1 MSFNYKGTR
10 NGAQRNLVSVLID
23 DSTTVSVGDVTE
35 SYTNGALTNG
45 VAAAPLKGF
54 VHGIVEA
61 ENGVKPSLPS
71 VLGSNTA
78 GSVNPS
84 DVQTITTAADNTTTL
99 KYWAIVDTSL
109 DSLYSAEVNGT
120 LGTTSASTLL
130 GCRINV
136 DSANTDYGRV
146 LETTATRTVAT
157 TANFYSHGLDPED
170 SARLVVSLA
179 QSEEYSAPTTE
190 A

>member
-1 MSFNYKGTR
+1 MAFNFKGTR
-10 NGAQRNLVSVLID
+10 NGAQRNLVSVLIGN
-23 DSTTVSVGDVTE
+23 TKTLSVGDAVE
-35 SYTNGALTNG
+35 SFTAGSLTTG
-45 VAAAPLKGF
+45 VAAAPLKGI
-54 VHGIVEA
+54 VHAIVEA

-71 VLGSNTA
+71 VLGSNVA
-78 GSVNPS
+78 GSQNPS

-99 KYWAIVDTSL
+99 KFWCLIDTSL

-120 LGTTSASTLL
+120 IGTTVDSELL
-130 GCRINV
+130 GARINV
-136 DSANTDYGRV
+136 DSANSDVGRV

-170 SARLVVSLA
+170 STRLVVSLA

>member
-1 MSFNYKGTR
+1 MAFNFKGTR
-10 NGAQRNLVSVLID
+10 NGAARNLVSVLIGN
-23 DSTTVSVGDVTE
+23 TKTIRVGDVVE
-35 SYTNGALTNG
+35 SFTGGSLTTG

-54 VHGIVEA
+54 VHAIVEA
-61 ENGVKPSLPS
+61 ENGVKPSLPQ
-71 VLGSNTA
+71 VKGSNTA
-78 GSVNPS
+78 GVTNPS
-84 DVQTITTAADNTTTL
+84 DQDSVTTAADNTTT
-99 KYWAIVDTSL
+99 KKFWAIVDTSL

-120 LGTTSASTLL
+120 IDTTNNSGDLGA
-130 GCRINV
+130 RINV
-136 DSANTDYGRV
+136 DSANSDVGRV
-146 LETTATRTVAT
+146 LESTATRTVAT